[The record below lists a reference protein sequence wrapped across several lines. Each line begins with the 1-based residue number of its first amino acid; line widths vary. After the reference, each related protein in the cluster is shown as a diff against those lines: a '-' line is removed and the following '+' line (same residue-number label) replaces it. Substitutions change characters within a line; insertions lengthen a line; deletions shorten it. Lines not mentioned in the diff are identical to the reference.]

1 MPAPSATTET
11 PALDFLRRLTGN
23 GEAEFR
29 DGQLEA
35 IEQLVERRGRV
46 LCVQRTGWG
55 KSAVYFVATAM
66 LRERGA
72 GPTIL
77 VSPLIALMRNQLDA
91 AESLGIHAA
100 TVNSSNREDWQETFD
115 RIDDGEVD
123 LLLLSPE
130 RLANPHFRRNVLPE
144 LIRTSGLLVIDEAH
158 CISDWGHDFRPDYRR
173 IAGLVKRLPDTAAV
187 LCTTATA
194 NDRVI
199 ADVTEQLG
207 AGEHAADDHGSDD
220 RDLIT
225 IRGTLDRPSLRL
237 EVCDLPSQAERM
249 AWLAT
254 YIPQFE
260 GSGIVYCLTVRD
272 TISVSNWLD
281 RKGIKVEAYS

>member
-1 MPAPSATTET
+1 M
-11 PALDFLRRLTGN
+11 
-23 GEAEFR
+23 
-29 DGQLEA
+29 
-35 IEQLVERRGRV
+35 
-46 LCVQRTGWG
+46 QRTGWG

-66 LRERGA
+66 LREQGA

-77 VSPLIALMRNQLDA
+77 VSPLIALMRNQLEA
-91 AESLGIHAA
+91 AEALGIHAA
-100 TVNSSNREDWQETFD
+100 SVNSSNREDWQETFD
-115 RIDDGEVD
+115 KIEDGEVD

-173 IAGLVKRLPDTAAV
+173 IAGLVKRLPETAAV

-207 AGEHAADDHGSDD
+207 AGEPE
-220 RDLIT
+220 
-225 IRGTLDRPSLRL
+225 RP
-237 EVCDLPSQAERM
+237 
-249 AWLAT
+249 AT
-254 YIPQFE
+254 
-260 GSGIVYCLTVRD
+260 TA
-272 TISVSNWLD
+272 T
-281 RKGIKVEAYS
+281 

>member
-1 MPAPSATTET
+1 MPPATKARKASAKTRKAKAPTEPT

-23 GEAEFR
+23 RRAKFR

-115 RIDDGEVD
+115 RIEDGEVD

-207 AGEHAADDHGSDD
+207 AGEHARD
-220 RDLIT
+220 RAT
-225 IRGTLDRPSLRL
+225 I
-237 EVCDLPSQAERM
+237 
-249 AWLAT
+249 AT
-254 YIPQFE
+254 
-260 GSGIVYCLTVRD
+260 
-272 TISVSNWLD
+272 
-281 RKGIKVEAYS
+281 

>member
-1 MPAPSATTET
+1 MSASTAT
-11 PALDFLRRLTGN
+11 PAIDFLRRLTGRPD
-23 GEAEFR
+23 ADFR

-35 IEQLVERRGRV
+35 IEQIVERRGRV

-66 LRERGA
+66 LREAGA

-91 AESLGIHAA
+91 AAALGISAA
-100 TVNSSNREDWQETFD
+100 TVNSSNRDDWAETFEAID
-115 RIDDGEVD
+115 RGEVD

-130 RLANPHFRRNVLPE
+130 RLANPTFRATVLPE
-144 LIRTSGLLVIDEAH
+144 LVRTSGLLVIDEAH

-173 IAGLVKRLPDTAAV
+173 IAGLVTQLPETAAV

-199 ADVTEQLG
+199 GDVTEQLG
-207 AGEHAADDHGSDD
+207 AGE
-220 RDLIT
+220 DL
-225 IRGTLDRPSLRL
+225 
-237 EVCDLPSQAERM
+237 
-249 AWLAT
+249 
-254 YIPQFE
+254 
-260 GSGIVYCLTVRD
+260 
-272 TISVSNWLD
+272 
-281 RKGIKVEAYS
+281 

>member
-1 MPAPSATTET
+1 MPSPTAVAQT

-23 GEAEFR
+23 RRAEFR

-35 IEQLVERRGRV
+35 IDQLVEKRGRV

-100 TVNSSNREDWQETFD
+100 TVNSSNREDWQDTFD
-115 RIDDGEVD
+115 RIEDGEVD

-130 RLANPHFRRNVLPE
+130 RLANPHFRRSFTLSRE
-144 LIRTSGLLVIDEAH
+144 LDPTKIEA
-158 CISDWGHDFRPDYRR
+158 SLNNG
-173 IAGLVKRLPDTAAV
+173 V
-187 LCTTATA
+187 
-194 NDRVI
+194 
-199 ADVTEQLG
+199 
-207 AGEHAADDHGSDD
+207 
-220 RDLIT
+220 
-225 IRGTLDRPSLRL
+225 LRL
-237 EVCDLPSQAERM
+237 HIPKAEEARPRLIEV
-249 AWLAT
+249 
-254 YIPQFE
+254 
-260 GSGIVYCLTVRD
+260 
-272 TISVSNWLD
+272 
-281 RKGIKVEAYS
+281 KVG